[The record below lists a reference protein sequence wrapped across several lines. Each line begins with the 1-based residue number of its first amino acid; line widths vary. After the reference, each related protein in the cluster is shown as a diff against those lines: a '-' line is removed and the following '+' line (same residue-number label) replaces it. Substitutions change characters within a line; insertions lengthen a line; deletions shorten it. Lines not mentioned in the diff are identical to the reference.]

1 MIEGVLDTDGEDLVV
16 AFGVNDS
23 GAHEEVVRGADGAKV
38 KRKGA

>member
-1 MIEGVLDTDGEDLVV
+1 MIESVLDTDGEDLVV
-16 AFGVNDS
+16 AIGVDDS